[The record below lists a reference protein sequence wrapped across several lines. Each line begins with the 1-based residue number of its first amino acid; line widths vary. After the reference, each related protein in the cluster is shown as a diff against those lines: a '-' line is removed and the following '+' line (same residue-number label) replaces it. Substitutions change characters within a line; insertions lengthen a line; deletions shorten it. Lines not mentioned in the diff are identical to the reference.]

1 MMETNQI
8 KVEVPL
14 MADLVAQGSPPEYL
28 YWVGSAGAFDD
39 RYKHV
44 SRAFVKLLTHLST
57 SYAVLGTE
65 ESSSGDVARRAG
77 NEMLFQ
83 MQALMNIEIFE
94 GYGVQKILTCDPHAY
109 NTFRNEYP
117 DLGGNYEVI
126 HHTRFIR
133 EQMAAG
139 KLRIPGGA
147 FADHRITYHDPCYLG
162 RANGEYNAPRQVLD
176 SFSAAKTE
184 MKRNRSFALC
194 CGAGGGQMFKEA
206 EEGDK
211 EVFMERTEEALET
224 GADIIATACPYCM
237 VMMTDG
243 LKYKNREDAVKN
255 YDIAELV
262 VLALGL

>member
-1 MMETNQI
+1 METNQI

-14 MADLVAQGSPPEYL
+14 MADYAASGEVPEYL
-28 YWVGSAGAFDD
+28 FWVGSAGAFDD

-44 SRAFVKLLTHLST
+44 SRAFVKLLAYLGT

-83 MQALMNIEIFE
+83 MQALMNIELSE
-94 GYGVQKILTCDPHAY
+94 AYGVKKILTCDPHAY
-109 NTFRNEYP
+109 NTFKNEYP
-117 DLGGNYEVI
+117 DLGGKYEVV
-126 HHTRFIR
+126 HHTQFIR
-133 EQMAAG
+133 DRIAEG
-139 KLRIPGGA
+139 KLKISH
-147 FADHRITYHDPCYLG
+147 DSLKDQKITYHDPCYLG
-162 RANGEYNAPRQVLD
+162 RANGEYNAPRQILD
-176 SFSAAKTE
+176 ALSAGKRE

-224 GADIIATACPYCM
+224 GADIMPPPVPIAW
-237 VMMTDG
+237 
-243 LKYKNREDAVKN
+243 
-255 YDIAELV
+255 
-262 VLALGL
+262 